1 VVGGQDTSNGAEYE
15 GNTYLNPPPP
25 PLQRKVLFP
34 SLVMGEVCVDGLILI
49 LLLLVSLN
57 KGGGR

>member
-1 VVGGQDTSNGAEYE
+1 MVLSMKGTHIY
-15 GNTYLNPPPP
+15 TPPPP
-25 PLQRKVLFP
+25 PGGQRKVLFP

>member
-1 VVGGQDTSNGAEYE
+1 
-15 GNTYLNPPPP
+15 
-25 PLQRKVLFP
+25 VLFP

>member
-1 VVGGQDTSNGAEYE
+1 MVLSMKGTHIY
-15 GNTYLNPPPP
+15 TPPPP
-25 PLQRKVLFP
+25 GGQRKVLFP

-49 LLLLVSLN
+49 LLLLLLVSLN